1 MRMAN
6 SLLTSSIVTARK
18 PNFWKRPIARVR
30 MVCRGSISI
39 GGHSAG
45 KGRNNL
51 THRKRFMSLNVSMD
65 VKNVEEKGLRHNEIL
80 QKTY

>member
-1 MRMAN
+1 
-6 SLLTSSIVTARK
+6 
-18 PNFWKRPIARVR
+18 
-30 MVCRGSISI
+30 MVCRGSIYL